1 MIFEIIN
8 LLIDLST
15 ALFLLVWTILKVIF
29 ECVALL
35 AGFKWD

>member
-15 ALFLLVWTILKVIF
+15 AIFLLVWTILKVIF